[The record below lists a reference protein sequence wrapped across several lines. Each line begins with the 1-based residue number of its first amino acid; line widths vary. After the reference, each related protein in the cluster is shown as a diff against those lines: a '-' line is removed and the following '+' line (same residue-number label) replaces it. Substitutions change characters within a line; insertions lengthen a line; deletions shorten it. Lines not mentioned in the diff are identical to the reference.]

1 MILVGNF
8 LASVQGIGS
17 VSSVGLLGPLS
28 LTLLF
33 VGVSVDLTETRQLK
47 NKTKEYESYRRKA
60 PSAIFLW
67 PPRAEEKK
75 TE

>member
-1 MILVGNF
+1 

-47 NKTKEYESYRRKA
+47 NKTKRVRVVPAQGSFRHFFVA
-60 PSAIFLW
+60 A
-67 PPRAEEKK
+67 
-75 TE
+75 